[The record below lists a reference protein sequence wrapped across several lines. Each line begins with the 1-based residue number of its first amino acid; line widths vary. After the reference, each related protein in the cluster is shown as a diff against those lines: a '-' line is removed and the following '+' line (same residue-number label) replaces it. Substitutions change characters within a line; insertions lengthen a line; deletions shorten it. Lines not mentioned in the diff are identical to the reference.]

1 MSDTTTGSNTGLRR
15 DLKARHIT
23 MIAVGGSIG
32 TGLFV
37 ASGATIAQAGHGSA
51 LLAYSIIGLMVY
63 FLMTSLG
70 ELAAY
75 EPVAGSFS
83 TYGRRYVDEGFGFA
97 LGWNYC
103 YNWAITVAVDLVAAQ
118 LVMGWWFPDVPG
130 TLWSA
135 LFLAFIF
142 TLNYISV
149 KGFGETEYWFALLK
163 VVTVILFICTG
174 FAMIFGILSGDTP
187 AGFENWAIG
196 DAPFVGGLPALIGV
210 AMVVGFSFQGTE
222 LIGIAA
228 GETEH
233 PEKNI
238 PKAVRQVFWRILLFY
253 ILSIFVISLIIPY
266 TDPRLLRNDVADIAV
281 SPFTLVFEHAGLLS
295 AAALMNAV
303 ILTSVLSAGNSGL
316 YASTR
321 MLFVL
326 AHQGSAPKI
335 FGKLSASGVPRNAL
349 FATTAVAGLCF
360 LTSLFDNQSV
370 YLWLLNTSGMSGFI
384 AWLGI
389 AISHYRFRRGYMMN
403 GYDVNKLPYKSSFFP
418 FGPMFAFALCMIIM
432 LGQNYQ
438 AFLAGTID
446 WAGVVATYIG
456 IPLFLAI
463 WLGYKLITGC
473 RFVRYSDMKFPE
485 KYRLETSLTT
495 GGPLPSKRPPA
506 GFTPP
511 GSSHLRPAQKSF
523 QPVAASSWT
532 SVDYLPLFPPSAS
545 GRIRVPLSSISR
557 SACPTLRRFVD
568 GVIELHY
575 PDAHYPRIHRQTRQV
590 FKVVG
595 AIFPKQGKRGRWSSN
610 QQP

>member
-1 MSDTTTGSNTGLRR
+1 M
-15 DLKARHIT
+15 
-23 MIAVGGSIG
+23 
-32 TGLFV
+32 
-37 ASGATIAQAGHGSA
+37 ASGATIAQAGPGSA

-174 FAMIFGILSGDTP
+174 FAMIFRNPLGRHACGLRELGDRRR
-187 AGFENWAIG
+187 
-196 DAPFVGGLPALIGV
+196 APFVGGLPALIGV

-389 AISHYRFRRGYMMN
+389 AISHYRFRRGYVMN

-446 WAGVVATYIG
+446 WAGVVATIG

-473 RFVRYSDMKFPE
+473 RLRALQRHEVPGKKVPLGNFTDNGRPASIKAAARRLHSSWLFPSAACAE
-485 KYRLETSLTT
+485 IVPTSCSLVMDVSRLPASLPAFCIRTYP
-495 GGPLPSKRPPA
+495 GAPLFDLTICMPDSPSLRRRGHRAALSGCALSADSSANPA
-506 GFTPP
+506 GLQGGGGDLSQAGKARAVVEQPATLNAQAG
-511 GSSHLRPAQKSF
+511 GSGAQ
-523 QPVAASSWT
+523 
-532 SVDYLPLFPPSAS
+532 
-545 GRIRVPLSSISR
+545 
-557 SACPTLRRFVD
+557 C
-568 GVIELHY
+568 
-575 PDAHYPRIHRQTRQV
+575 
-590 FKVVG
+590 
-595 AIFPKQGKRGRWSSN
+595 
-610 QQP
+610 

>member
-37 ASGATIAQAGHGSA
+37 ASGATIAQAGPGSA

-130 TLWSA
+130 TLWSV

-389 AISHYRFRRGYMMN
+389 AISHYRFRRGYVMN

-485 KYRLETSLTT
+485 KYR
-495 GGPLPSKRPPA
+495 
-506 GFTPP
+506 
-511 GSSHLRPAQKSF
+511 
-523 QPVAASSWT
+523 
-532 SVDYLPLFPPSAS
+532 
-545 GRIRVPLSSISR
+545 
-557 SACPTLRRFVD
+557 
-568 GVIELHY
+568 
-575 PDAHYPRIHRQTRQV
+575 
-590 FKVVG
+590 
-595 AIFPKQGKRGRWSSN
+595 
-610 QQP
+610 

>member
-37 ASGATIAQAGHGSA
+37 ASGATIAQAGPGSA

-83 TYGRRYVDEGFGFA
+83 TYGRRYVAEGFGFA

-326 AHQGSAPKI
+326 AHQGSAPLPPRLRDERLRRQQAALQVVLLPVRTDVRLRALHDHHARPELPGLPRGHDRLGGRGRHLHRHPALPRHLARLQAHHGLPLRALQRYEVP
-335 FGKLSASGVPRNAL
+335 GKVPLEKCETARVGSGP
-349 FATTAVAGLCF
+349 FCI
-360 LTSLFDNQSV
+360 Q
-370 YLWLLNTSGMSGFI
+370 
-384 AWLGI
+384 
-389 AISHYRFRRGYMMN
+389 
-403 GYDVNKLPYKSSFFP
+403 KPY
-418 FGPMFAFALCMIIM
+418 
-432 LGQNYQ
+432 
-438 AFLAGTID
+438 
-446 WAGVVATYIG
+446 
-456 IPLFLAI
+456 LFL
-463 WLGYKLITGC
+463 L
-473 RFVRYSDMKFPE
+473 
-485 KYRLETSLTT
+485 
-495 GGPLPSKRPPA
+495 
-506 GFTPP
+506 
-511 GSSHLRPAQKSF
+511 
-523 QPVAASSWT
+523 
-532 SVDYLPLFPPSAS
+532 
-545 GRIRVPLSSISR
+545 
-557 SACPTLRRFVD
+557 LRRE
-568 GVIELHY
+568 GKGPQQLK
-575 PDAHYPRIHRQTRQV
+575 AAGNTRSRAAPST
-590 FKVVG
+590 
-595 AIFPKQGKRGRWSSN
+595 AITLCTMLDMTFRL
-610 QQP
+610 

>member
-1 MSDTTTGSNTGLRR
+1 
-15 DLKARHIT
+15 
-23 MIAVGGSIG
+23 
-32 TGLFV
+32 
-37 ASGATIAQAGHGSA
+37 
-51 LLAYSIIGLMVY
+51 
-63 FLMTSLG
+63 
-70 ELAAY
+70 
-75 EPVAGSFS
+75 
-83 TYGRRYVDEGFGFA
+83 
-97 LGWNYC
+97 
-103 YNWAITVAVDLVAAQ
+103 
-118 LVMGWWFPDVPG
+118 MGWWFPDVPG

-316 YASTR
+316 YASPR

-389 AISHYRFRRGYMMN
+389 AISHYRFRRGYVMN

-485 KYRLETSLTT
+485 KYR
-495 GGPLPSKRPPA
+495 
-506 GFTPP
+506 
-511 GSSHLRPAQKSF
+511 
-523 QPVAASSWT
+523 
-532 SVDYLPLFPPSAS
+532 
-545 GRIRVPLSSISR
+545 
-557 SACPTLRRFVD
+557 
-568 GVIELHY
+568 
-575 PDAHYPRIHRQTRQV
+575 
-590 FKVVG
+590 
-595 AIFPKQGKRGRWSSN
+595 
-610 QQP
+610 